1 METLFGDTMLPSDK
15 RKIFREKLETMST
28 REVLSILYHY
38 YGNRHLLSE
47 ECYNLAVNEGLIEKL
62 W

>member
-1 METLFGDTMLPSDK
+1 METLFGDTMLPPDK
-15 RKIFREKLETMST
+15 RRLFIDKLETMST
-28 REVLSILYHY
+28 REVLSILYQY

-47 ECYNLAVNEGLIEKL
+47 ECYNLAVEEKLIEKL